1 MSQVLPSL
9 FVSHGAPTLAL
20 DPGAT
25 GAFWEELGRTLPR
38 PAAVLCISAHWMTS
52 VPTLSRAERPETIHD
67 FSGFPE
73 PLYRIRYS
81 PPGAP
86 ALADRAA
93 ELLRAAGL
101 SPALDPARGL
111 DHGAW
116 VPLRSIYPAADLPV
130 TQLAIQPRRD
140 ARWHFQLGEA
150 LSPLRRE
157 NILILA
163 SGGAVHNLRDLA
175 WDGGGTPD
183 WARRFDDWLAEAIAD
198 GETEALLDWQRAA
211 PEARRAHPSDDHFLP
226 IFVALGAAGRGV
238 RGRRIHQ
245 GFSLGSLSLAAFR
258 FDS

>member
-1 MSQVLPSL
+1 
-9 FVSHGAPTLAL
+9 VSHGSPMLAL

-25 GAFWEELGRTLPR
+25 GVFWEELGKTLPR
-38 PAAVLCISAHWMTS
+38 PEAVLCISAHWMTA
-52 VPTLSRAERPETIHD
+52 VPALSRAERPETIHD

-73 PLYRIRYS
+73 PLYRLRYS

-86 ALADRAA
+86 GLADRAA
-93 ELLRAAGL
+93 ELLQAADL
-101 SPALDPARGL
+101 SPALDPTRGL

-116 VPLRSIYPAADLPV
+116 VPLRSIYPAADVPV

-140 ARWHFQLGEA
+140 AAWHFRLGEA
-150 LSPLRRE
+150 LAPLRRE

-175 WDGGGTPD
+175 RDGGATPD
-183 WARRFDDWLAEAIAD
+183 WARRFDDWLAERAAAGD
-198 GETEALLDWQRAA
+198 TEALLDWERSA
-211 PEARRAHPSDDHFLP
+211 PEARRAQPSEDHLLP
-226 IFVALGAAGRGV
+226 IFVALGAAGRGA
-238 RGRRIHQ
+238 RGSRIHQ